1 MSTTSR
7 SRRLHAGTAGLTVAA
22 LMLVACAQ
30 SPDDESPVTDPDE
43 TRTEVVVAWT
53 GDINSMDPPNNP
65 IEWNR
70 ELSFATYETLVNH
83 EFVESEAGS
92 LVWTGLDVA
101 PGLADSWEIDG
112 PTVTF
117 HLNEDA
123 VFYPSG
129 NPVTAEDVYWSF
141 DRALEHPGGYGLF
154 NFNLAG
160 IFSAPDQ
167 IEVIDD
173 KTVSITF
180 QNSAGDPL
188 LLPFSIT
195 SLRFPHFGIIDSVAA
210 QEHATPEDPWAVDY
224 LDWNTLGSGAY
235 YIAERQENEEIVF
248 EAVPD
253 YYRGQPA
260 VTRVVATIS
269 ANADLVA
276 LMKSGSVDIARAGL
290 SNQQLDELETSGFTV
305 LTEAVPNIVRLALAM
320 DDERLADP
328 LVRKAIAYAIPY
340 EQINGL
346 VYSGRGEKAE
356 SIVNPLSP
364 GFVEA
369 WAQYDYDLEE
379 AQSLLEE
386 AGVTALE
393 LPLFYDIGVV
403 GLEDIALLMQESF
416 AEIGITLD
424 LIGQPTTQLAADRV
438 ARTQGEDSPHTG
450 LFLSQSTIWLDDPDP
465 TIDSAVKSNGSFN
478 WSLYDS
484 PQVDA
489 LHLENRFNQDFDARA
504 DAYAEIQEI
513 LAEDL
518 PLIPMIVTGRS
529 AVVAPGL
536 EGFAFTPDVM
546 TRYNLLEWK

>member
-7 SRRLHAGTAGLTVAA
+7 NRRLYAGVAGATFVALA
-22 LMLVACAQ
+22 LVSCAQ
-30 SPDDESPVTDPDE
+30 SPNEDPAETDPSE
-43 TRTEVVVAWT
+43 SRTEVVVAWT

-92 LVWTGLDVA
+92 LVWMGLDVA

-180 QNSAGDPL
+180 QNSSGDPL
-188 LLPFSIT
+188 LLPFSVT

-210 QEHATPEDPWAVDY
+210 QEHATPEDPWAVSY

-235 YIAERQENEEIVF
+235 YVAERKENEEIIF

-276 LMKSGSVDIARAGL
+276 LMKSGAVDIARAGL
-290 SNQQLDELETSGFTV
+290 SNQQLDELEASGFTV

-340 EQINGL
+340 EQINNV

-364 GFVEA
+364 DSSRRGRSTTTTSPRRRASSRRLASRPWSCRCSTTSA
-369 WAQYDYDLEE
+369 WSAW
-379 AQSLLEE
+379 
-386 AGVTALE
+386 
-393 LPLFYDIGVV
+393 
-403 GLEDIALLMQESF
+403 
-416 AEIGITLD
+416 
-424 LIGQPTTQLAADRV
+424 
-438 ARTQGEDSPHTG
+438 RTSHCSCRSPSPRSGSRSNSSGSRLRSWPPIDSPASRERTPRRPG
-450 LFLSQSTIWLDDPDP
+450 SSSRRARSGSTTP
-465 TIDSAVKSNGSFN
+465 T
-478 WSLYDS
+478 
-484 PQVDA
+484 
-489 LHLENRFNQDFDARA
+489 R
-504 DAYAEIQEI
+504 
-513 LAEDL
+513 
-518 PLIPMIVTGRS
+518 RS
-529 AVVAPGL
+529 TV
-536 EGFAFTPDVM
+536 
-546 TRYNLLEWK
+546 R